1 MANRQI
7 RNPGQL
13 GRFDETARI
22 SGDVPS
28 FAIDQGAA
36 ARALANVA
44 GGLSDRL
51 GKLADQAAQ
60 REGELAGL
68 SAGAQSGAAYLQAK
82 ATDDAAASASR
93 GPGVMVRAPGHL
105 RKIVSDAATRHG
117 VEPEALL
124 KIAMLESSFNAKAQN
139 PASSA
144 GGLFQF
150 VDGTARQYGLADRF
164 DPEQAADAAARLAK
178 DNAAHLKKVLG
189 RAPTAGELYL
199 AHQQGAGGAG
209 KLLKNPN
216 ARAADVVGAKAV
228 RLNGGSSD
236 MTAGAFANMWIN
248 KAGGGVA
255 VTDPITT
262 ASVPSTPL
270 SREPLA
276 LRRDGTLRG
285 AAFDDAAASSYAW
298 RVQEGLSRDLF
309 AAQAEFEDDPAGF
322 ATAVS
327 AIKDN
332 YLQDPTLADPV
343 MRESFEKYFTQRSEA
358 YRENIVARHERQ
370 LREEQEASFAGG
382 YAAQLVD
389 IERQAQVLGANP
401 KGDQLIGDQVK
412 TFQASIDGAVASGTL
427 SPAQAAKYKLEVAET
442 AARGRI
448 QGVYDAL
455 PTPERKRQFAVSVL
469 EDWKDGDG
477 PLSALPYDT
486 VKGISD
492 NLRRDAQNLVETN
505 RAANKVEAA
514 KLTAMID
521 DDVASITSTGKG
533 VPLGPDGLDAAKVG
547 QLLGPEKLE
556 AWQFKRAQAGRIYDA
571 TSNMETQAAEDI
583 TERLAL
589 LTPKAGTVGYAEQA
603 DIFDAA
609 QKRASAVQKAR
620 ADDPAAAVEKA
631 FPNVKQLA
639 DEANPQDP
647 ASMQA
652 LVAARLEAQDA
663 IGVPEL
669 ARDPLTVAEAK
680 NLARS
685 VSLQQDPR
693 LQSDAIIQLVDQVNA
708 AYGPHAERVLSQVL
722 GVQGIDKEMAR
733 NAAAQFRRLSKGGA
747 VTTSDRRQT
756 KVLDETAAA
765 ERSAQPSLIGAIEA
779 GATAARTAAAG
790 GRRVGPVSGPVGPS
804 ENPGEIVP
812 SPARQSTNMRFPIQ
826 PTLASIQHLTQN
838 PQLAPQFDQ
847 LFGEGAA
854 RLYLPPASGQ

>member
-13 GRFDETARI
+13 ARFDETARI

-28 FAIDQGAA
+28 FAVDQGAA

-44 GGLSDRL
+44 GSLSDRL
-51 GKLADQAAQ
+51 GKLADQAAA
-60 REGELAGL
+60 REGQMAGL
-68 SAGAQSGAAYLQAK
+68 SAGAQSGAAYLEAQALDASAAGAAGKGPWLEQAK
-82 ATDDAAASASR
+82 AL
-93 GPGVMVRAPGHL
+93 L
-105 RKIVSDAATRHG
+105 RKEEGFRETPYWDVNAHRIGYGSDTTVDADGKVVRVTLGMKVTRADAERDLEHR
-117 VEPEALL
+117 LL
-124 KIAMLESSFNAKAQN
+124 KVE
-139 PASSA
+139 
-144 GGLFQF
+144 G
-150 VDGTARQYGLADRF
+150 
-164 DPEQAADAAARLAK
+164 
-178 DNAAHLKKVLG
+178 
-189 RAPTAGELYL
+189 
-199 AHQQGAGGAG
+199 
-209 KLLKNPN
+209 
-216 ARAADVVGAKAV
+216 ARARNQLGAAWDNFSEGAKAGLSSV
-228 RLNGGSSD
+228 AYNYGSLPASVVKAAKTGDVEAVATAVSALAVNKKRRQREAAIIRSGGGPVD
-236 MTAGAFANMWIN
+236 PIQTAGTEKE
-248 KAGGGVA
+248 KAPA
-255 VTDPITT
+255 VLP
-262 ASVPSTPL
+262 ASQPL
-270 SREPLA
+270 SREPFA
-276 LRRDGTLRG
+276 LRRDGTIRG
-285 AAFDDAAASSYAW
+285 EAFDEAASSSYAW

-322 ATAVS
+322 ASAVS
-327 AIKDN
+327 TIKTN
-332 YLQDPTLADPV
+332 YLQDPALADPV

-370 LREEQEASFAGG
+370 LRDEQEASFAGG

-492 NLRRDAQNLVETN
+492 SLRRDAQNLVETN

-533 VPLGPDGLDAAKVG
+533 VPLGPDGLDATKVG
-547 QLLGPEKLE
+547 QLLGPDKLE
-556 AWQFKRAQAGRIYDA
+556 AWQFKRAQAGRVYDA
-571 TSNMETQAAEDI
+571 TSNMETQTAEDI

-589 LTPKAGTVGYAEQA
+589 LTPKAGAVGYAEQA
-603 DIFDAA
+603 NIFDAA
-609 QKRASAVQKAR
+609 QKRASAVLKAR

-639 DEANPQDP
+639 DDADPQDP

-685 VSLQQDPR
+685 VRLQQDPR
-693 LQSDAIIQLVDQVNA
+693 LQADAITQLVDQVSA
-708 AYGPHAERVLSQVL
+708 AYGPHADRVLTQVL

-779 GATAARTAAAG
+779 GATAARTAAG
-790 GRRVGPVSGPVGPS
+790 GRRVGPVSGPVGRS
-804 ENPGEIVP
+804 ENPGDVVP
-812 SPARQSTNMRFPIQ
+812 SPARQSTNMRFPNQ